1 MEATSTSNLSDQPN
15 NLLSKS
21 LAGQLVESTQIS
33 LLRARDKDPHIHS
46 QRQLDL
52 LKKSIKRFGLVHPVL
67 LDHQNRV
74 IAGWGIVQAAKQLG
88 FSFVSTLRIEH
99 LSEEELRAYA
109 IANNQLA
116 TKAGW
121 DKDLLCIEL
130 QGLIEIG
137 FDAEELGFE
146 TAEIDI
152 LQEEFAISRACD
164 RPEDQIPEKQNLPV
178 TKLGDVWNCE
188 RHRVSCGDAQEQA
201 AYEKLFEGQKAALVI
216 TDPPYNVK
224 IRGHVSGL
232 GKHHHR
238 EFPMASGEMS
248 QDEFVSFLKCCFSKM
263 ANFSNDGTLHY
274 IFMDWR
280 HTGEILNA
288 GTDVFSKLLNICVWC
303 KTNAGMGSFYRSQHE
318 FVFVWRNGSATHV
331 NNIELGRFGRSRS
344 NVWSYPGVNTFKRG
358 REEELSMHPTTKPV
372 ELIADAIKDGSSHDA
387 IILDPFL
394 GSGTTLIAAEKTGRR
409 GFGIELDPLYIDVA
423 IRRWQIHTGK
433 KAVHADTGQTFDQID
448 NQQKSTVGASHEQ

>member
-1 MEATSTSNLSDQPN
+1 MKAASTSNLSGQSN
-15 NLLSKS
+15 NLLSRS
-21 LAGQLVESTQIS
+21 LAGQQVESTQIS
-33 LLRARDKDPHIHS
+33 LLHARDNDPRTHS

-52 LKKSIKRFGLVHPVL
+52 LKKSIERFGLVHPVL

-88 FSFVSTLRIEH
+88 FSFVSTLHIEH

-121 DKDLLCIEL
+121 DKELLCIEL

-137 FDAEELGFE
+137 FDVEELGFE

-152 LQEEFAISRACD
+152 LQEEVAISQARDAA
-164 RPEDQIPEKQNLPV
+164 EDQIPEKQNQPV
-178 TKLGDVWNCE
+178 TKPGDIW
-188 RHRVSCGDAQEQA
+188 SCGVHRLICADAQEQD
-201 AYEKLFEGQKAALVI
+201 AYEKLFQGEKAALVVG
-216 TDPPYNVK
+216 DPPYNLK
-224 IRGHVSGL
+224 IHGHVSGL
-232 GKHHHR
+232 GKHRHR

-248 QDEFVSFLKCCFSKM
+248 QDQFVSFLKCCFSKM
-263 ANFSNDGTLHY
+263 ANFSNDGALHY

-318 FVFVWRNGSATHV
+318 FVFVWRNGSAAHV
-331 NNIELGRFGRSRS
+331 NNVELGKYGRSRS
-344 NVWSYPGVNTFKRG
+344 NVWTYPGVNTFKRD
-358 REEELSMHPTTKPV
+358 REEELSMHPTVKPV
-372 ELIADAIKDGSSHDA
+372 ELIADAIKDGSSQGA

-409 GFGIELDPLYIDVA
+409 GFGIELDPLYIDIA

-433 KAVHADTGQTFDQID
+433 KAVHADTGQTFDQIE
-448 NQQKSTVGASHEQ
+448 NQQKKTA